1 MNHRDFSSYPIMLV
15 DDEADALSLLKSF
28 LCHEG
33 YGNVLTFDDSQ
44 QALERFKSDDVALV
58 VSDLRMPKLHGR
70 DLLESFSE
78 LKPYIPVIVV
88 TAESHIDTAIECMKT
103 GAVDYLTKPISINR
117 FIASVKRALE
127 IRRLNQDIMLLDSAT
142 EEDISARAPHIPSI
156 ITQDKE
162 MLALLSYVEVV
173 AKSRQPVLISGETGV
188 GKELVARAVHTLSGS
203 KGGFI
208 SVNVA
213 GLDDQMFSDT
223 LFGHRRGAFT
233 GALNDRDGLILKAAN
248 GTIFLD
254 EIGDLNEL
262 SQIKLLRLLQENEYY
277 QLGSDN
283 PLKSNA
289 RLVVAT
295 NKNLRQCMNDSTF
308 RKDLYY
314 RLCTHQ
320 VAIPPLRK
328 RPGDIQPLLDHFIRQ
343 AAKSMGKGRLSY
355 RRALVD
361 FLVTYSF
368 PGNIRELQSIVHD
381 FVSRTTTSNLSTALL
396 KKIIA
401 RDQEPARVI
410 TEGKNGSGPEFNG
423 ISFSSLPTLKY
434 AETVIIE
441 KALELAKNNQGT
453 AARMLGITRQAL
465 NNRLRRSSLKKP

>member
-1 MNHRDFSSYPIMLV
+1 MNHQDFSSYPIMLV

-33 YGNVLTFDDSQ
+33 FQNVITYDESL
-44 QALERFKSDDVALV
+44 QALERFKCDEVALV
-58 VSDLRMPKLHGR
+58 VIDLRMPRLNGR
-70 DLLESFSE
+70 DLLEAFSE
-78 LKPYIPVIVV
+78 LKPYVPVIVV
-88 TAESHIDTAIECMKT
+88 TAESNVNTAIDCMKT

-117 FIASVKRALE
+117 FIASVRRALE
-127 IRRLNQDIMLLDSAT
+127 LCRLNEDIILLDSAT
-142 EEDISARAPHIPSI
+142 NDDIIARVPHLPSI
-156 ITQDKE
+156 ITQNRE
-162 MLALLSYVEVV
+162 MLTLLSYIGVV

-188 GKELVARAVHTLSGS
+188 GKELAARAVHSLSGL

-208 SVNVA
+208 SINIA

-233 GALNDRDGLILKAAN
+233 GALNDRDGLIMKASS

-277 QLGSDN
+277 PLGSDN

-295 NKNLRQCMNDSTF
+295 NRNLRQCMNEGKF

-328 RPGDIQPLLDHFIRQ
+328 RLDDIPLLLEHFIRQ
-343 AAKSMGKGRLSY
+343 AAKSMGKGKLSY
-355 RRALVD
+355 RKELVD
-361 FLVTYSF
+361 FLVTYEF

-381 FVSRTTTSNLSTALL
+381 FVSRTMTTRLSTSLL

-401 RDQEPARVI
+401 REQDPAKSTMEQENTA
-410 TEGKNGSGPEFNG
+410 TSLDFNG
-423 ISFSSLPTLKY
+423 ITFSSFPTLKH
-434 AETVIIE
+434 AETILID
-441 KALELAKNNQGT
+441 KALEIARNNQGT
-453 AARMLGITRQAL
+453 AAGMLGITRQAL
-465 NNRLRRSSLKKP
+465 NNRLRRGAAKK